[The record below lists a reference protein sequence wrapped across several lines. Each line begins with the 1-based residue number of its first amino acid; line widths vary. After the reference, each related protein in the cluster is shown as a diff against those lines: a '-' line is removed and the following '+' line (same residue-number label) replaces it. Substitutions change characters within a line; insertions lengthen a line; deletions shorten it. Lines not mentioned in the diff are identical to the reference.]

1 MACAPVAAVLASVT
15 ACAAPVTAPPFPPSP
30 AAVATLRPVSFA
42 TIPGWRAD
50 DQRSAWEAFL
60 KSCAALGSQPAWGE
74 VCTEASALAPAEAGA
89 VRRFFE
95 SRFTPY
101 QVVNPGGSE
110 HGLVTGYFEPLLR
123 GSRTASGPYRYPLYG
138 VPDDLL
144 VVDLSDMAHGSAMNT
159 TGQAGRPF
167 TPHYG
172 DMIQSW
178 ADVQYH
184 PMWMDEADISA
195 HAEGIL
201 VLAPPAGPQ

>member
-1 MACAPVAAVLASVT
+1 MKNTFGDELGELYDQYAGRSGGLYSGLDTLISQPQAQWWDDVRTPAVETRTDILRRSLQEAVEDARQRLGSDPAEWQWGELHQAVFAHPLGRRWPLDWLLNRAVPYGGDGHTVWPRYYRLDQPFNTVAAAS
-15 ACAAPVTAPPFPPSP
+15 F
-30 AAVATLRPVSFA
+30 RM
-42 TIPGWRAD
+42 
-50 DQRSAWEAFL
+50 
-60 KSCAALGSQPAWGE
+60 
-74 VCTEASALAPAEAGA
+74 
-89 VRRFFE
+89 
-95 SRFTPY
+95 
-101 QVVNPGGSE
+101 
-110 HGLVTGYFEPLLR
+110 
-123 GSRTASGPYRYPLYG
+123 
-138 VPDDLL
+138 